1 MNSDLDL
8 ATRQMIGTAFPDG
21 AFRSTDGTRF
31 TAREFPA
38 SSFILFIYPKT
49 GRPDVAEAP
58 QWSMVPGAK
67 GCTAES
73 CEFRDLA
80 SDFAAIGYSLLGLSS
95 QHSEYQQEAA
105 ERLHLG
111 YPLLSDPEFT
121 LVSALGL
128 PTFEF
133 DSERLYVRSTLVV
146 SAGIITHVQLGITDA
161 AGHPRHLLEQLRNL
175 LVSEH
180 HNDSDDAQS
189 KHHDGHGS
197 HRHRVG
203 VNTFI
208 AHAR

>member
-1 MNSDLDL
+1 MNSDLEMT
-8 ATRQMIGTAFPDG
+8 TRQLTGSTFPDLVFG
-21 AFRSTDGTRF
+21 ATDGTRF
-31 TAREFPA
+31 TAREF
-38 SSFILFIYPKT
+38 STRSFILFIYPKT
-49 GRPDVAEAP
+49 GRPDVAEAAP
-58 QWSMVPGAK
+58 WSMIPGVK
-67 GCTAES
+67 GCTPES

-80 SDFAAIGYSLLGLSS
+80 SDFAAIGYSILGLSG
-95 QHSEYQQEAA
+95 QHTEYQQEAA

-111 YPLLSDPEFT
+111 YSLLSDPEFT
-121 LVSALGL
+121 LASALGL

-133 DSERLYVRSTLVV
+133 DSERLYVRGTLVV

-189 KHHDGHGS
+189 KHHEGHGS
-197 HRHRVG
+197 DRHSVG
-203 VNTFI
+203 MNTFI